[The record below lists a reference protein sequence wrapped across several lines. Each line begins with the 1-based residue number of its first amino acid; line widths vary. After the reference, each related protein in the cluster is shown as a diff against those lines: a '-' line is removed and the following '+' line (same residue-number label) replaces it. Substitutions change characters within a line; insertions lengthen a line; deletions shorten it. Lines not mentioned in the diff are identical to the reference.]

1 MRETLETQGVSL
13 ITKVRKNMKTEPLSV
28 SDALMLK
35 KRMLI
40 ETVIGQ
46 LKQQTELEHSRH
58 RSVANFQ
65 VNLVCAL
72 ITYTHQPKK
81 PSLDMRTL
89 LK

>member
-1 MRETLETQGVSL
+1 MTQRLFGKLYGDKGYISQKLRETLETQGVSL

-46 LKQQTELEHSRH
+46 LKQQTELEHS
-58 RSVANFQ
+58 
-65 VNLVCAL
+65 
-72 ITYTHQPKK
+72 
-81 PSLDMRTL
+81 
-89 LK
+89 